1 MSENNVISSMKRL
14 AAAAHSSAQP
24 DLSLAVL
31 DRREVKQDTPEQ
43 VVHTQPA
50 PQLPTDPPFLHTDVE
65 SIYGAACGGACRAN
79 RAGAAARS
87 DDGPLGVAVPDMY
100 GLPSSGHHPYLG
112 RKPAQGQGQGQ
123 GQQQG
128 QQGGLEYDEDS
139 ASMK

>member
-31 DRREVKQDTPEQ
+31 DRREVEQDTPEQ

-50 PQLPTDPPFLHTDVE
+50 PLVPTDPPFLHTDVE

-79 RAGAAARS
+79 RADAAARS
-87 DDGPLGVAVPDMY
+87 DDGPLGVAARDMDGVP
-100 GLPSSGHHPYLG
+100 SNGHHPHLG
-112 RKPAQGQGQGQ
+112 RKPAQ
-123 GQQQG
+123 
-128 QQGGLEYDEDS
+128 LEDDEDD
-139 ASMK
+139 ASIKPR